1 MIKRTYMLILPVCL
15 LHLSVAG
22 PSLADE
28 VEDEEAQRCIQVRTI
43 RRTDVLDDLNIF
55 FYMRGKAIYH
65 NTLLRQCKGLS
76 RDRRFSYTSSVNRLC
91 YLDSI
96 RILHDSG
103 WGLQEGR
110 SCQLG
115 YFRPVTEEDIELIIE
130 RKHTPPPAKPLPT
143 SEPEEITKEAGET
156 ENSPPQQRIEEI

>member
-1 MIKRTYMLILPVCL
+1 MMRQHNYMLMLPVCL
-15 LHLSVAG
+15 LHVSVAG

-28 VEDEEAQRCIQVRTI
+28 VEDEEARRCIQARTI
-43 RRTDVLDDLNIF
+43 RSTDVLDDLNIF

-65 NTLLRQCKGLS
+65 NILPRQCKGLS
-76 RDRRFSYTSSVNRLC
+76 RERRFSYTSSVNRLC

-115 YFRPVTEEDIELIIE
+115 YFRPVTEEDIELIVE
-130 RKHTPPPAKPLPT
+130 RKHTPPTARPLPT
-143 SEPEEITKEAGET
+143 SEPEEITTEAGET
-156 ENSPPQQRIEEI
+156 ENPPPR

>member
-1 MIKRTYMLILPVCL
+1 MTKYTYILILPVCL
-15 LHLSVAG
+15 LLLSVSG

-28 VEDEEAQRCIQVRTI
+28 VEDEEARRCIQVRTI
-43 RRTDVLDDLNIF
+43 RSTDVLDDLNIF

-65 NTLLRQCKGLS
+65 NILPRHCKGLS
-76 RDRRFSYTSSVNRLC
+76 RDRRFSFTSTVNRLC

-96 RILHDSG
+96 RILQDSG

-115 YFRPVTEEDIELIIE
+115 YFHPVTEEDIELIVE
-130 RKHTPPPAKPLPT
+130 RKFTPPAAEPLPT
-143 SEPEEITKEAGET
+143 AEPEEINKKTDES
-156 ENSPPQQRIEEI
+156 ENTPPQ

>member
-1 MIKRTYMLILPVCL
+1 MTIKQIYMLMLPVCL
-15 LHLSVAG
+15 LHVSVAG
-22 PSLADE
+22 ASRADE
-28 VEDEEAQRCIQVRTI
+28 VEDEEARRCIQARTI
-43 RRTDVLDDLNIF
+43 RQTHVLDDLNIF

-65 NTLLRQCKGLS
+65 NILPRQCKGLS

-115 YFRPVTEEDIELIIE
+115 YFRPVTKEDIELIVE
-130 RKHTPPPAKPLPT
+130 RKHTPPPSEPLPT
-143 SEPEEITKEAGET
+143 AEPEEINTEAGES
-156 ENSPPQQRIEEI
+156 ENPPPQ